1 METMIAQEAKNTF
14 LKLAKNT
21 LEKCLMSP
29 TISEL
34 GTLPDYLISQQIETY
49 LKKEKIIT
57 GNESGASCKY

>member
-1 METMIAQEAKNTF
+1 METMIAQETKNTF

-34 GTLPDYLISQQIETY
+34 GRLSHTITNRNLF
-49 LKKEKIIT
+49 KKEKIIT